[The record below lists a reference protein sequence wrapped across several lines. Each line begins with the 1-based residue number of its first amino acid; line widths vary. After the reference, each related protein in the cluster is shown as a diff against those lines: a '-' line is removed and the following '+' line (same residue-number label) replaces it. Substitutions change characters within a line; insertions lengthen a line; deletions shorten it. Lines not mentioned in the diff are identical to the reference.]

1 MENSEMKTTKRYL
14 AIIIAVIIIVII
26 WLFRSCGSG
35 TTPENATQT
44 QDVVIEDASVEVE
57 VPDESIAEEPGEAE
71 SVIEETAEAAAEET
85 SADVFSDVNDPK
97 HPYYDAIVWAS
108 ENNITKG
115 YVDGSFGIDDTC
127 TRGQAVMFL
136 WRMDGCPEPEQA
148 EVSPFTDVPDS
159 HAFYKAV
166 LWAQQKGITKGYTTG
181 EKAGQFAVD
190 DPCTRG
196 QIMTFIW
203 RYKGQP
209 SPEEVSES
217 PFSDVEPSHAYYKA
231 ILWGSQEGVTKGYT
245 TGPDAGKFGIDDAC
259 TRGQIVTFLYRI
271 R

>member
-1 MENSEMKTTKRYL
+1 MKKTNRYL

-57 VPDESIAEEPGEAE
+57 VPEESIAEEPAVAE
-71 SVIEETAEAAAEET
+71 SEIEETAEATAEET
-85 SADVFSDVNDPK
+85 SADVFSDVTDTK
-97 HPYYDAIVWAS
+97 HPFYDAILWAS

-159 HAFYKAV
+159 HTFYKAV
-166 LWAQQKGITKGYTTG
+166 LIHH
-181 EKAGQFAVD
+181 
-190 DPCTRG
+190 R
-196 QIMTFIW
+196 
-203 RYKGQP
+203 
-209 SPEEVSES
+209 
-217 PFSDVEPSHAYYKA
+217 
-231 ILWGSQEGVTKGYT
+231 
-245 TGPDAGKFGIDDAC
+245 
-259 TRGQIVTFLYRI
+259 
-271 R
+271 

>member
-1 MENSEMKTTKRYL
+1 
-14 AIIIAVIIIVII
+14 
-26 WLFRSCGSG
+26 
-35 TTPENATQT
+35 
-44 QDVVIEDASVEVE
+44 
-57 VPDESIAEEPGEAE
+57 
-71 SVIEETAEAAAEET
+71 
-85 SADVFSDVNDPK
+85 
-97 HPYYDAIVWAS
+97 
-108 ENNITKG
+108 
-115 YVDGSFGIDDTC
+115 
-127 TRGQAVMFL
+127 MFL

-209 SPEEVSES
+209 SPEDVTES
-217 PFSDVEPSHAYYKA
+217 PFSDVEPNHAYYKA

>member
-1 MENSEMKTTKRYL
+1 MKTTKRYL

-57 VPDESIAEEPGEAE
+57 VPEESIAEEPAEAE
-71 SVIEETAEAAAEET
+71 SAIEETAEATIEET

-148 EVSPFTDVPDS
+148 EVSPFTDVPAGHSRRESQKDTPQVKRRDS
-159 HAFYKAV
+159 SPSMIPAPAV
-166 LWAQQKGITKGYTTG
+166 
-181 EKAGQFAVD
+181 
-190 DPCTRG
+190 R
-196 QIMTFIW
+196 
-203 RYKGQP
+203 
-209 SPEEVSES
+209 S
-217 PFSDVEPSHAYYKA
+217 
-231 ILWGSQEGVTKGYT
+231 
-245 TGPDAGKFGIDDAC
+245 
-259 TRGQIVTFLYRI
+259 
-271 R
+271 

>member
-148 EVSPFTDVPDS
+148 EVSPFTDVPED
-159 HAFYKAV
+159 AYYTKAV
-166 LWAQQKGITKGYTTG
+166 LWAAEQNIASGTS
-181 EKAGQFAVD
+181 ES
-190 DPCTRG
+190 G

-209 SPEEVSES
+209 APEEVSES

>member
-1 MENSEMKTTKRYL
+1 MKTTKRYL

-57 VPDESIAEEPGEAE
+57 VPEESIAEEPAEAE
-71 SVIEETAEAAAEET
+71 SAIEETAEATIEET

-159 HAFYKAV
+159 
-166 LWAQQKGITKGYTTG
+166 GYTTG

-209 SPEEVSES
+209 APEEVSES